1 MTDAT
6 LEEIVAQALRLSPAE
21 QALLLEQLAAALH
34 QTLTVSSV
42 HDETDDWTD
51 EEWAEMF
58 KPKPLPPSE
67 VIARGLT
74 GTWSNIA
81 DGAEW
86 VNEQK
91 RKREIQRQWKFQQR
105 S

>member
-1 MTDAT
+1 MMTDAT
-6 LEEIVAQALRLSPAE
+6 FEEIVEQALRLSPAE
-21 QALLLEQLAAALH
+21 QTLLLEQLAVALH
-34 QTLTVSSV
+34 QTLTVNPV
-42 HDETDDWTD
+42 DDETDDWTD
-51 EEWAEMF
+51 EEWAEML

-74 GTWSNIA
+74 GTWMNVG

-91 RKREIQRQWKFQQR
+91 RKRKNRHQWKFQ
-105 S
+105 